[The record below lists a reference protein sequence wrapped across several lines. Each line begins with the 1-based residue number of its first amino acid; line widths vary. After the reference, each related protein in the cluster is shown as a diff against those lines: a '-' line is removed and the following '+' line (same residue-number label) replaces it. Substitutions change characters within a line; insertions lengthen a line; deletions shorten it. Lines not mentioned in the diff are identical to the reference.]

1 MSVLYGIPLSTFTR
15 KIRLALGEKGI
26 AYELRPVVMGRQSAE
41 LKALHPLGKVPVYEA
56 GGIVIPDSS
65 VIIAWLERVHPSPAL
80 YPADA
85 GDYAQALFLEE
96 YADTRL
102 REGIAP
108 VFYERTLKRL
118 YQKQPP
124 DEAVLAKAWPILEEC
139 ADYFEACLGQSSRG
153 DGPYIV
159 GDRLSVADIA
169 IGAQYATLRQGLAEV
184 VAGRW
189 PKLARWLDSL
199 WRRPVFAALLEEE
212 GALLAQGRMA

>member
-15 KIRLALGEKGI
+15 KIRLALGEKGV
-26 AYELRPVVMGRQSAE
+26 AYELRPVAMGRQSAE
-41 LKALHPLGKVPVYEA
+41 LKALHPLGKVPVYQS
-56 GGIVIPDSS
+56 GDTVIPDSS
-65 VIIAWLERVHPSPAL
+65 VIIAWLERVHPEPAL

-85 GDYAQALFLEE
+85 RDYAQALFLEE

-124 DEAVLAKAWPILEEC
+124 DEAVLARAWPILEEC
-139 ADYFEACLGQSSRG
+139 ADYFESCLGE
-153 DGPYIV
+153 GPYIV
-159 GDRLSVADIA
+159 GERLSVADIA
-169 IGAQYATLRQGLAEV
+169 IGAQYVTLRQGQTEV
-184 VAGRW
+184 DARRW
-189 PKLARWLDSL
+189 PKLAGWLDQL

-212 GALLAQGRMA
+212 GALLAQGRMS

>member
-15 KIRLALGEKGI
+15 KIRLALGEKDI
-26 AYELRPVVMGRQSAE
+26 AYELRPVAMGRQSAE

-56 GGIVIPDSS
+56 DGIVIPDSS
-65 VIIAWLERVHPSPAL
+65 VIIAWLERVHPDPPL
-80 YPADA
+80 YPVDA
-85 GDYAQALFLEE
+85 REYAQALFLEE

-118 YQKQPP
+118 FQKQPP
-124 DEAVLAKAWPILEEC
+124 DEAVLARAQPVLEEC
-139 ADYFEACLGQSSRG
+139 ADYFESCLG
-153 DGPYIV
+153 DGPFIV

-169 IGAQYATLRQGLAEV
+169 IAAQYVTLWQGQTEV
-184 VAGRW
+184 DARRW
-189 PKLARWLDSL
+189 PKLARWLDAL

-212 GALLAQGRMA
+212 DALLAQGRMA